1 MVGKPNVA
9 AWMHWLLLELC
20 MAGISKAFF
29 FWKACTLGLIILQA
43 RPAIGDIWAHVACQE
58 ETALS
63 ALYTVYSSSRNAG
76 WGQLDLCLTSGQPFF
91 KLKRKIRKCLEDHS
105 CNSKFGGYV
114 MQVSGMS
121 KLRGPC
127 FIQAVNMLWWMLHLF
142 LHLRCLDKKARCGC
156 HFASLQWLSS
166 CKPWVA
172 VM

>member
-1 MVGKPNVA
+1 M
-9 AWMHWLLLELC
+9 
-20 MAGISKAFF
+20 
-29 FWKACTLGLIILQA
+29 
-43 RPAIGDIWAHVACQE
+43 RVACQE

-76 WGQLDLCLTSGQPFF
+76 WGAAGSLFDFWAAFFF

-127 FIQAVNMLWWMLHLF
+127 FIQAVNML
-142 LHLRCLDKKARCGC
+142 
-156 HFASLQWLSS
+156 
-166 CKPWVA
+166 
-172 VM
+172 